1 MNKIR
6 LTIKQST
13 RVQLHQMSPRDKT
26 QLELDW
32 QAVVEDCELWRREEI
47 ERPLEELNKQVEE
60 RNKRWQERRRLR
72 AEKERAKQARRDRWS
87 QWSLRGIIGRVD
99 DWIHNLGV
107 DVKHLCWRI
116 NRWYWDRF
124 EFATMT
130 VFVVTVGSLII
141 GLPICLFLYVIL
153 PWLASL

>member
-72 AEKERAKQARRDRWS
+72 AEKERAKQARRDR
-87 QWSLRGIIGRVD
+87 
-99 DWIHNLGV
+99 
-107 DVKHLCWRI
+107 
-116 NRWYWDRF
+116 
-124 EFATMT
+124 
-130 VFVVTVGSLII
+130 
-141 GLPICLFLYVIL
+141 
-153 PWLASL
+153 